1 MEAVQSKKGSAI
13 ETILNV
19 GSGYF
24 IAFGLNL
31 CFLPFF
37 IDGIQK
43 QDILTAIFIGI
54 VYTGISMARS
64 FVFRRWFNKVTGK
77 RKWL

>member
-1 MEAVQSKKGSAI
+1 MEIVQSKKGSAV

-31 CFLPFF
+31 CFLPLF
-37 IDGIQK
+37 IDGIQE
-43 QDILTAIFIGI
+43 QDIMTAIIIGI

-64 FVFRRWFNKVTGK
+64 FIFRRWFNKITGK
-77 RKWL
+77 

>member
-1 MEAVQSKKGSAI
+1 MEIVQSKKGSAV

-31 CFLPFF
+31 CFLPLF
-37 IDGIQK
+37 IDGIQE
-43 QDILTAIFIGI
+43 QDIMTAIIIGI

-64 FVFRRWFNKVTGK
+64 FIFRRWFNKITGK

>member
-1 MEAVQSKKGSAI
+1 MEIVQSKKGSAV

-31 CFLPFF
+31 CFLPLF
-37 IDGIQK
+37 IDGIQE
-43 QDILTAIFIGI
+43 QDIMTAIIIGI

-64 FVFRRWFNKVTGK
+64 FIFR
-77 RKWL
+77 